1 MRWACLLLPQLA
13 MDVVLRQHPNPD
25 QPLALVEGPHARRR
39 LHSVNAA
46 ARALGLRPGLS
57 LVAAHAIADG
67 VRTAEY
73 DPQAAERARQL
84 LAAWA
89 YRYSSQVS
97 TDFAHALVLEIAGS
111 RRLFGAWPQLRQR
124 LDAELREL
132 GFRHRM
138 AAAPNP
144 FAARALTNIG
154 EGLFFDDDLLLPA
167 LAKMPIERSGL
178 DPATVQA
185 LQRMGL
191 RKLGA
196 VFALPRAPLARRFGP
211 DLLQRLDA
219 LRGAAEPPLT
229 FYQPPDAFDARIEL
243 GHEAESSQ
251 ALLFPLRRLTADLAA
266 YLSGR
271 DGGVARFKLLLEHE
285 RHSHRLQHPPSE
297 IAVGLLAPEREAA
310 MLFELA
316 RGRLQHAQLPAPVVA
331 LRLLAEELPPFV
343 PAARDLFDPRPQQ
356 ALPWAQLR
364 ERLRARLGDERVHGL
379 AAHPDHRP
387 ERAWQP
393 VLGDAPVARGKHAAT
408 PAPTRPATRPGWLLA
423 EPEPLREPVARIL
436 AGPER
441 IESGWW
447 DQDDVRRDYYLV
459 ETARGQRAW
468 AYRDAGGDGPLIVHG
483 WFA

>member
-196 VFALPRAPLARRFGP
+196 VFALPRAAGAAFRPGSAAAPGRAARRG
-211 DLLQRLDA
+211 R
-219 LRGAAEPPLT
+219 AAADVLP
-229 FYQPPDAFDARIEL
+229 AARR
-243 GHEAESSQ
+243 
-251 ALLFPLRRLTADLAA
+251 LRRA
-266 YLSGR
+266 
-271 DGGVARFKLLLEHE
+271 
-285 RHSHRLQHPPSE
+285 HRTRPRSRIQP
-297 IAVGLLAPEREAA
+297 G
-310 MLFELA
+310 
-316 RGRLQHAQLPAPVVA
+316 PA
-331 LRLLAEELPPFV
+331 V
-343 PAARDLFDPRPQQ
+343 PAAPPHRRPGRVPVRPRRRRGPVQAAARTRAPQPSVAAPAERNRGRPARAGARGGDAVRTRPRPP
-356 ALPWAQLR
+356 AARAAAGAGGGAAPAR
-364 ERLRARLGDERVHGL
+364 RGTAAVRAGRARPVRPAPAAGAAVGAVARAPARAARRRTRARARCAPRPPARTRL
-379 AAHPDHRP
+379 ATGA
-387 ERAWQP
+387 
-393 VLGDAPVARGKHAAT
+393 GDAPAARGKHAAT
-408 PAPTRPATRPGWLLA
+408 PAPTLPATRPGWLLA